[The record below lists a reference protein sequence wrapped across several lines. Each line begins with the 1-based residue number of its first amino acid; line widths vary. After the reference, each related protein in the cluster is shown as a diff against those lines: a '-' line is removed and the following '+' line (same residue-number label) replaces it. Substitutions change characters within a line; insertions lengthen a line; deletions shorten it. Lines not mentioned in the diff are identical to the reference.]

1 MKLNENKLKQI
12 INEEMMM
19 LDDKKHMEHVDE
31 EGGMAKSQLYKM
43 AKYAMMLHD
52 ALEDETQLEAWV
64 QSKITIA
71 SEYLGKVK
79 HYLEYEMGLDME
91 DPEDCE
97 ESMDSEEIED
107 MLPDAEP
114 MMDAGGCGHTEVVP
128 LENPDAKPIKIMNSS
143 GVYEI
148 DDEDAHLME
157 T

>member
-19 LDDKKHMEHVDE
+19 LDDKKHMDRGDE
-31 EGGMAKSQLYKM
+31 EGGMAKSQLYKI

-91 DPEDCE
+91 DPDDCE
-97 ESMDSEEIED
+97 DSEDSEEEIQS

-114 MMDAGGCGHTEVVP
+114 MMVMQGEEA
-128 LENPDAKPIKIMNSS
+128 
-143 GVYEI
+143 YEI
-148 DDEDAHLME
+148 DDEDAYLME

>member
-19 LDDKKHMEHVDE
+19 LDDKKHMDHVDE

-91 DPEDCE
+91 DPEVCE
-97 ESMDSEEIED
+97 DSEDSEEEIQS

-114 MMDAGGCGHTEVVP
+114 MMV
-128 LENPDAKPIKIMNSS
+128 MN
-143 GVYEI
+143 GEEAYEI
-148 DDEDAHLME
+148 DDEDAYLME

>member
-19 LDDKKHMEHVDE
+19 LDDKHHMDHVDE

-91 DPEDCE
+91 DPDDCE
-97 ESMDSEEIED
+97 DSEEEIKS

-114 MMDAGGCGHTEVVP
+114 MMA
-128 LENPDAKPIKIMNSS
+128 MN
-143 GVYEI
+143 GEEAYEI
-148 DDEDAHLME
+148 DDEDAYLME

>member
-19 LDDKKHMEHVDE
+19 LDDKKHMDHVDE

-91 DPEDCE
+91 DPDDCE
-97 ESMDSEEIED
+97 DSEDSEEEIQS

-114 MMDAGGCGHTEVVP
+114 MMV
-128 LENPDAKPIKIMNSS
+128 MN
-143 GVYEI
+143 GEEAYEI
-148 DDEDAHLME
+148 DDEDAYLME

>member
-19 LDDKKHMEHVDE
+19 LDDKEHMDHVDE

-91 DPEDCE
+91 DPDDCE
-97 ESMDSEEIED
+97 DSENSEEEIQS

-114 MMDAGGCGHTEVVP
+114 MMVVNG
-128 LENPDAKPIKIMNSS
+128 EEA
-143 GVYEI
+143 YEI
-148 DDEDAHLME
+148 DDEDAYLME

>member
-19 LDDKKHMEHVDE
+19 LDDKKHMDRVDE
-31 EGGMAKSQLYKM
+31 EGGMAKSQLYKI

-91 DPEDCE
+91 DPDDCE
-97 ESMDSEEIED
+97 DSEDSEEEIQS

-114 MMDAGGCGHTEVVP
+114 MMV
-128 LENPDAKPIKIMNSS
+128 MN
-143 GVYEI
+143 GEEAYEI
-148 DDEDAHLME
+148 DDEDAYLME